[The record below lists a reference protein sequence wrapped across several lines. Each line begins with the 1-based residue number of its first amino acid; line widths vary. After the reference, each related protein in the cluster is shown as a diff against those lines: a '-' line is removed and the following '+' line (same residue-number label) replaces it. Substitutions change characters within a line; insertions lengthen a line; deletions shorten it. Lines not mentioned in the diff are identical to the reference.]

1 MHTLPGLIDI
11 QTHLL
16 GAASDQQEDWT
27 SLTSAAV
34 AGGFTT
40 ILVHPDPEVNLSDSL
55 SLNFKSNFTARSSI
69 CEMGFVAAAT
79 MKNARDLEEIKNAAA
94 ILLSGS
100 SADHSSILNNIHALN
115 SVFRSWPKEKP
126 ICVDANIKQL
136 GAILFTS
143 KIHNQPI
150 HILNVSTKEQIEL
163 ICEAKEL
170 QTNVTCSAA
179 PHHLFLSQKHS
190 HKMSAEN
197 LALIPNLRT
206 EEDRKAIWKNI
217 HLIDCFSSDHLG
229 IGINGEEGKL
239 SCKGYSGLETALSL
253 YLYAV
258 KGGFLTLEDIIARCY
273 TNPMRIFNIPEQT
286 DSWIEIDCDQTWKI
300 DPAAFHS
307 NIKRSPFTGLELPG
321 KVLKTVIQGETVFE
335 NGEIIRDQESNN
347 AVSDSKSEKAV

>member
-11 QTHLL
+11 QTHRF
-16 GAASDQQEDWT
+16 GATSDQLEDWT

-40 ILVHPDPEVNLSDSL
+40 ILVHPDSEVNLSDSL
-55 SLNFKSNFTARSSI
+55 SLNFETNFAARSSI
-69 CEMGFVAAAT
+69 CEIGFVAAAT
-79 MKNARDLEEIKNAAA
+79 MNNARNLEEIANAAA

-100 SADHSSILNNIHALN
+100 STDNLSILNNMHALN
-115 SVFRSWPKEKP
+115 SVFRSWPDDKP

-150 HILNVSTKEQIEL
+150 HVLNVSTKEQIEL
-163 ICEAKEL
+163 IREAKEL
-170 QTNVTCSAA
+170 RTNVTCSAA

-190 HKMSAEN
+190 HKLSAEN

-217 HLIDCFSSDHLG
+217 HMIDCFSSDHLG
-229 IGINGEEGKL
+229 IGVNGLEGKL
-239 SCKGYSGLETALSL
+239 ACKGYSALETALSL

-258 KGGFLTLEDIIARCY
+258 KGGFLTLEDVIARCC
-273 TNPMRIFNIPEQT
+273 TNPMRIFNIPEPT
-286 DSWIEIDCDQTWKI
+286 DSWIEIDLDHTWKI
-300 DPAAFHS
+300 DPAVFQS
-307 NIKRSPFTGLELPG
+307 NVKRSPFAGLELPG
-321 KVLKTVIQGETVFE
+321 KVLKTVIQGKTVFE
-335 NGEIIRDQESNN
+335 NGEIIQNQESDN
-347 AVSDSKSEKAV
+347 ASQKLKEV